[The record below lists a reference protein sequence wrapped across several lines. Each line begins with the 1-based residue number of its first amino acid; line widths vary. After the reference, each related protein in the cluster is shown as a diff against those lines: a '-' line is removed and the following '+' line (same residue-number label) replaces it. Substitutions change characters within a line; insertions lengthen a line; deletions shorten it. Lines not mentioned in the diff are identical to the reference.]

1 MVIANAN
8 AASMKVSS
16 RVIAMPRKRNPPSRG
31 SASKSGGKPDVISC
45 ARSFIWLAIL
55 PQSSVVREADSF
67 PAGTRQ
73 FYDLGHSSAVITRQG
88 IQRMLSCLVPGA
100 LLFLSSMVLS
110 SAATLDD
117 LKQLEITCF
126 VPSYLTKGLRLQNVE
141 VTYDEIQENED
152 QNHPLP
158 LYSIQYGNGWNATFT
173 IESAREGIGD
183 RNIMADEENAEETE
197 IKSPFGPMYLIYRPK
212 GKDGRKNEII
222 ANWVSDPNM
231 NDEKG
236 KGPDSHPVLGR
247 FHGFSATG
255 ITVAEFT
262 KIIQSLHPIGSE
274 KAHTS
279 TLTANASPAEKSALK
294 IHPKVF
300 NMIDCWISD
309 SETPVATEI
318 NLNAVEKNGN
328 QFNEDGLKQDGEWLS
343 YSLPDTGGFMRYRVL
358 EVKGN
363 HYKIEY
369 QENGGG
375 TLTTASTIEFEIEK
389 RHIRRNGS
397 PMSIRVLR
405 VSSYTQ
411 K

>member
-1 MVIANAN
+1 M
-8 AASMKVSS
+8 
-16 RVIAMPRKRNPPSRG
+16 
-31 SASKSGGKPDVISC
+31 
-45 ARSFIWLAIL
+45 
-55 PQSSVVREADSF
+55 
-67 PAGTRQ
+67 TR
-73 FYDLGHSSAVITRQG
+73 LG
-88 IQRMLSCLVPGA
+88 IQRMLSCFVPSA
-100 LLFLSSMVLS
+100 LLFLSSMGLS
-110 SAATLDD
+110 SAGTLND
-117 LKQLEITCF
+117 LNQLEITCY
-126 VPSYLTKGLRLQNVE
+126 VPSYLPQGLRLQNVE
-141 VTYDEIQENED
+141 VTYDEIQQNED

-158 LYSIQYGNGWNATFT
+158 LYSIQYGNGWSATFT

-183 RNIMADEENAEETE
+183 RNIMADEGNAEEIE

-262 KIIQSLHPIGSE
+262 KIIQSLHPIGGD

-279 TLTANASPAEKSALK
+279 TLTANAPAGEKSALK

-309 SETPVATEI
+309 SESPVATEI

-343 YSLPDTGGFMRYRVL
+343 YSLPNTGGFMRYRVL
-358 EVKGN
+358 EAKGN

-397 PMSIRVLR
+397 PMTIRVLR

>member
-1 MVIANAN
+1 
-8 AASMKVSS
+8 
-16 RVIAMPRKRNPPSRG
+16 
-31 SASKSGGKPDVISC
+31 
-45 ARSFIWLAIL
+45 
-55 PQSSVVREADSF
+55 
-67 PAGTRQ
+67 
-73 FYDLGHSSAVITRQG
+73 
-88 IQRMLSCLVPGA
+88 MLSCFVPSA
-100 LLFLSSMVLS
+100 LLFFWPIVLC

-117 LKQLEITCF
+117 LKQLEITCY
-126 VPSYLTKGLRLQNVE
+126 VPSYLPQGLRLQNIE
-141 VTYDEIQENED
+141 VTYDEIPENED

-212 GKDGRKNEII
+212 GRDGRKNEII

-231 NDEKG
+231 NEEKG

-262 KIIQSLHPIGSE
+262 KIIQSLHPIGGDKELPSLSRP
-274 KAHTS
+274 AT
-279 TLTANASPAEKSALK
+279 NAPAMETSALK

-300 NMIDCWISD
+300 NMIDCWVSD
-309 SETPVATEI
+309 SESPVATEI

-328 QFNEDGLKQDGEWLS
+328 QFNEDGLKQDGDWLI

-358 EVKGN
+358 EAKGN

-375 TLTTASTIEFEIEK
+375 TLTTASTIEFDIDK

-397 PMSIRVLR
+397 PITIRVLR
-405 VSSYTQ
+405 VLSYTQ